1 MRAQRMLMV
10 QKVEQYIYVFKVL
23 RDVVA
28 TLEGKYYEND
38 E

>member
-28 TLEGKYYEND
+28 TLEGKYFND

>member
-1 MRAQRMLMV
+1 MLMV

-28 TLEGKYYEND
+28 TLEGKYFND